1 MYILQAWG
9 TAGGSPEVAD
19 PFLEL
24 LSTATIGLELPQ
36 FKWVG
41 QFSGSLRLPHGECG
55 AKDNIRFLKKGLCFD

>member
-41 QFSGSLRLPHGECG
+41 QFSGSLRLPHGMWCE
-55 AKDNIRFLKKGLCFD
+55 RQYSFFKKRVMF